1 MRITLISNM
10 YPSSKDDNYGVFVRN
25 FVESMNG
32 SGVTFS
38 SICVIR
44 GRKSGWLNKG
54 SAYLKLYFCIIFSV
68 FFKSS
73 DIIYVH
79 YPLQTAP
86 LLRFIRMFTARP
98 FILNFHGSDLFSSEK
113 VSRFIKKQSEK
124 LAREAELI
132 VVPSEYFKRE
142 LSDKLKVDKNK
153 IIVSPSAG
161 LNFDVFNRNGLKS
174 AEKRKYFAGFISRI
188 DTEKGWD
195 TFLEALKV
203 LKDNNQLSEKKYLL
217 LGSGKEDDKKNRLIK
232 ELDLEDIVDVAGSVP
247 QNELPDFFKSME
259 LFVFPS
265 ERKAESLG
273 LVGLEAMACGI
284 PVLGADNGGIADY
297 INDGQ
302 NGLLFKK
309 GDENDLAQ
317 KICEF
322 REMTKIQKMSIE
334 EKAYETATLYENSRV
349 SRSLVEKIRKRFL
362 PGEANGKV

>member
-1 MRITLISNM
+1 MKILLISNM
-10 YPSSKDDNYGVFVRN
+10 YPSSENDSYGVFVKN
-25 FVESMNG
+25 FVESMRNAG
-32 SGVTFS
+32 AEFSG
-38 SICVIR
+38 ICVIR
-44 GRKSGWLNKG
+44 GKKNGKLRKTV
-54 SAYLKLYFCIIFSV
+54 AYIKFFMKIVFNVIFRST
-68 FFKSS
+68 
-73 DIIYVH
+73 DIVYIH

-86 LLRFIRMFTARP
+86 ILRLLRMFTARP
-98 FILNFHGSDLFSSEK
+98 FVLNFHGSDLFYSEK

>member
-1 MRITLISNM
+1 MKILLISNM
-10 YPSSKDDNYGVFVRN
+10 YPSCEDDSYGIFVKN
-25 FVESMNG
+25 FVESMRNAG
-32 SGVTFS
+32 AEFSG
-38 SICVIR
+38 ICVIK
-44 GRKSGWLNKG
+44 GKKTGKLRKTLS
-54 SAYLKLYFCIIFSV
+54 YLKLFVGIIFNVIFRST
-68 FFKSS
+68 
-73 DIIYVH
+73 DIIYIH

-86 LLRFIRMFTARP
+86 ILRLLRMFTARP
-98 FILNFHGSDLFSSEK
+98 FVLNFHGSDLFSAER
-113 VSRFIKKQSEK
+113 VHRFIRQQSEK
-124 LAREAELI
+124 LASVAELI

-142 LSDKLKVDKNK
+142 LSDKLKIDKNK

-161 LNFDVFNRNGLKS
+161 LDFDVFNRNGLES
-174 AEKRKYFAGFISRI
+174 AEKRKYSVGFISRI
-188 DTEKGWD
+188 DKEKGWD
-195 TFLEALKV
+195 TFLKAIKILKEN
-203 LKDNNQLSEKKYLL
+203 DQLGEKKYLV

-232 ELDLEDIVDVAGSVP
+232 ELDLEDSVDAIGSVP
-247 QNELPDFFKSME
+247 QSELPGYYKSLE

-297 INDGQ
+297 IK
-302 NGLLFKK
+302 NGENGFLFKK

-317 KICEF
+317 KIREF
-322 REMTKIQKMSIE
+322 SKLTKIQKMSIE